1 METTQTI
8 GYSQTQNQTNK
19 NNYTK
24 FFPSGYIS
32 YQPNNDNTF
41 NISYSRR
48 VGRPSYWEMNPIRW
62 YDNSNLYS
70 EGNPFLQPS
79 FTSNFQISHSY
90 KSILSTTIYVS
101 KVENGFGQLSAY
113 EEIDGNKIQKFV
125 RLNYFNQNDIG
136 LDESITYNILK
147 WWNCFADLTVY
158 YSETKTNS
166 NYVNPKFSGWGANFT
181 NTNTITLNTKKTI
194 FADLSYMYFYPT
206 LSGIYQISDYSSLDI
221 GFKMLLVDK
230 KLQISANIYDMFS
243 SNRPKYTSVTN
254 GVKQLS
260 KNYYDD
266 RYLRISLKYS
276 FGNSNISVSNRDLG
290 NQDEK
295 NRTGK

>member
-1 METTQTI
+1 
-8 GYSQTQNQTNK
+8 
-19 NNYTK
+19 
-24 FFPSGYIS
+24 
-32 YQPNNDNTF
+32 
-41 NISYSRR
+41 
-48 VGRPSYWEMNPIRW
+48 
-62 YDNSNLYS
+62 
-70 EGNPFLQPS
+70 
-79 FTSNFQISHSY
+79 
-90 KSILSTTIYVS
+90 
-101 KVENGFGQLSAY
+101 
-113 EEIDGNKIQKFV
+113 
-125 RLNYFNQNDIG
+125 
-136 LDESITYNILK
+136 
-147 WWNCFADLTVY
+147 
-158 YSETKTNS
+158 
-166 NYVNPKFSGWGANFT
+166 
-181 NTNTITLNTKKTI
+181 
-194 FADLSYMYFYPT
+194 MYFYPT